1 MLMITRSS
9 STPRPQAG
17 FTLIELMIVIAI
29 IGILAAIALP
39 SYMNYTGRA
48 QAVEGFKISS
58 GLQNEVAL
66 WLWEYKVLPPAS
78 AVASTGTI
86 GHQAE
91 ALEGKYI
98 PANGVSV
105 TADTGVITVSF
116 DAGVISGQTLRLI
129 PTINTLNN
137 QHVITWTCGGTI
149 EEKYLPNAC
158 R

>member
-1 MLMITRSS
+1 MFIITRSS
-9 STPRPQAG
+9 PKPRSQTG

-78 AVASTGTI
+78 AVANTGII
-86 GHQAE
+86 GRQAA

-98 PANGVSV
+98 PANGVAV

-116 DAGVISGQTLRLI
+116 DAGVVSGQTLQLI

>member
-1 MLMITRSS
+1 MHSITRSNPTHS
-9 STPRPQAG
+9 PQTG

-39 SYMNYTGRA
+39 NYMSYTGRA
-48 QAVEGFKISS
+48 QAVEGFKLSS

-78 AVASTGTI
+78 AVASTGII
-86 GHQAE
+86 GRQAA

-98 PANGVSV
+98 PTNGVAV

-116 DAGVISGQTLRLI
+116 DAGVVSGQTLQLI